1 MSGTNRQKLR
11 YFYLGN
17 KVVTISYLIIPTLSP
32 LPNSPKDLWLCNVTI
47 GGMSVILYF
56 LTPIFLLLF
65 PLLVYF
71 SNEIFHNNPK
81 LLYGTIFFCRIV
93 LILSLSFFFFAI
105 FSSRLVIKLQ
115 WLSTLNQSFVLLW
128 KLMFH
133 RAVRILTTY
142 YFD

>member
-1 MSGTNRQKLR
+1 
-11 YFYLGN
+11 
-17 KVVTISYLIIPTLSP
+17 
-32 LPNSPKDLWLCNVTI
+32 
-47 GGMSVILYF
+47 
-56 LTPIFLLLF
+56 
-65 PLLVYF
+65 
-71 SNEIFHNNPK
+71 
-81 LLYGTIFFCRIV
+81 LYGTIFFCRIV